1 MAPRAKSKLSS
12 NHVRKLNIKGEKLPI
27 KRKVERTESSLK
39 TEGYSEEDDSMWSP
53 NIQTTFKCLASA
65 RLCAAVWNNIQDCD
79 ETFNY
84 WEPVLFINFLKY

>member
-1 MAPRAKSKLSS
+1 
-12 NHVRKLNIKGEKLPI
+12 
-27 KRKVERTESSLK
+27 
-39 TEGYSEEDDSMWSP
+39 MWSP

-84 WEPVLFINFLKY
+84 WEPVLIMEFVNINSHYFHFYLY